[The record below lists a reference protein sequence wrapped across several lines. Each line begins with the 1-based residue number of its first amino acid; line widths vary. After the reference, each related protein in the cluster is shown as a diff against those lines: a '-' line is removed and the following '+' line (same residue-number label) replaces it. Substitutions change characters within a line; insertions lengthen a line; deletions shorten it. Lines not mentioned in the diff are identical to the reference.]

1 MSDGGKVGKRSGVT
15 GEDFSKAPDVG
26 AIAPGKRNLV
36 QSQLLGNQ
44 WGDHG
49 AKCDGN
55 DGPGCF
61 LADDVRL
68 RYLIDFKDD
77 VRTAATNYK
86 LALQALRFEEMLK
99 KEDDLN
105 WVLALALEIAGAHLL
120 DVAVKALGGL
130 KATRAQK
137 FVSAAFKSE
146 NFEGWSANAA
156 KTLNAITAKQLETYT
171 KVPITAA
178 KKKVSDGVKD
188 GNNAEPKAEKT
199 AVLSYIDQLTEEC
212 DIAFRSFQ
220 SNASANAP
228 DAELAVLFDGMNP
241 ENHTVGIYKDV
252 LGQKLQRF
260 KKSGVLDLGRKDA
273 KDRVTGQV
281 GVYRDTRVVWLRDI
295 TNHRRLYYQAQEG
308 NADYAVIRPGDP
320 GDPRSFPEQSFG
332 PHDPREKPE
341 LGDPVPEEFQAVAI
355 ARSEQQWGPTNEIE
369 DPYIGW
375 LKSQG
380 LDPYKGARDRNPAAS
395 PKQPAVAAAPTTAP
409 PAAAPTTAPPAAAPP
424 AAPPGKPLPSLQL
437 KDIPPKASKAGVDPD
452 EDLNAAGFKASS

>member
-1 MSDGGKVGKRSGVT
+1 MSGGERVGKKSGVT
-15 GEDFSKAPDVG
+15 GDDFARAPDPG
-26 AIAPGKRNLV
+26 GLAPGKRNLV
-36 QSQLLGNQ
+36 QSQFLGNK

-130 KATRAQK
+130 KASGAQK
-137 FVSAAFKSE
+137 FMSAAFKSE

-156 KTLNAITAKQLETYT
+156 KVLNKITAKQLETYT

-178 KKKVSDGVKD
+178 KKKVSDGVKN
-188 GNNAEPKAEKT
+188 GSNAGDKAEKT

-212 DIAFRSFQ
+212 DGAFRNFQ
-220 SNASANAP
+220 SNASANAS

-241 ENHTVGIYKDV
+241 ENHSVGIYKDV
-252 LGQKLQRF
+252 LGQKIDRF
-260 KKSGVLDLGRKDA
+260 KQSGVLDLGRKDA
-273 KDRVTGQV
+273 RDRMTGQV
-281 GVYRDTRVVWLRDI
+281 GVHRDTRVIWLRDI
-295 TNHRRLYYQAQEG
+295 LNNRRLYYQSQDG
-308 NADYAVIRPGDP
+308 NADYSVIRPGDP
-320 GDPRSFPEQSFG
+320 ADPRSFPEQSFG
-332 PHDPREKPE
+332 PHDPREAPV
-341 LGDPVPEEFQAVAI
+341 LGDPVPEEFQAVAL
-355 ARSEQQWGPTNEIE
+355 ARSEQLWGFTNEIE
-369 DPYIGW
+369 DPFIGYMR
-375 LKSQG
+375 KQG
-380 LDPYKGARDRNPAAS
+380 LDPYKGVPGRNTTPPA
-395 PKQPAVAAAPTTAP
+395 KQPAAAPPGPTTAP
-409 PAAAPTTAPPAAAPP
+409 PGTAPPAP
-424 AAPPGKPLPSLQL
+424 PPGTPIPSLQL
-437 KDIPPKASKAGVDPD
+437 KDIPPKASKTGVDPD
-452 EDLNAAGFKASS
+452 DDLNAAGFKAHS